1 MKYRF
6 CGIEAEIMGVARL
19 DRFGQ
24 EVELP
29 DGMDATAAAALL
41 LPKPQFDE
49 IFEGVDVEAYQM
61 VAGHDSAP
69 AEFQT
74 AKRQAVIAVAEFRNQ
89 NREGA

>member
-29 DGMDATAAAALL
+29 DGMEATAAAALL
-41 LPKPQFDE
+41 LPKLQFDE
-49 IFEGVDVEAYQM
+49 IFDGVDVEAYQM

-69 AEFQT
+69 AEFQA
-74 AKRQAVIAVAEFRNQ
+74 AKRQAVIAAAEFRNQ
-89 NREGA
+89 MKEGA